1 MGDFHQVPPAPGAVP
16 PHMKQGAV
24 FAFSRRGMETARR
37 IRAERLFQSC
47 RYFAPARLAEAEF
60 EAVEGAL
67 PDFVEPIFRRTD
79 ALIFVGACGIAV
91 RAVAPHLRSKA
102 EDPAVLAVDETA
114 RFVVPLVSGHIG
126 GANRLARLL
135 ARDLEAEPVVT
146 TATDVNAKFSV
157 DAWAAEQGL
166 HINRLDAA
174 KAVSAAILEGPVPLK
189 SDFPIAG
196 ELPPGVV
203 PGDRGSVGI
212 CVSWKRNPDAFDRTL
227 LLTPRVVRLGIGC
240 RRGTSAAAIEAAV
253 SEVLDAH
260 GIDPWSVKCCASID
274 LKRDE
279 PGLLDFCRERGWPV
293 EFYSAQE
300 LQRVE
305 GAFTPSDFVRSVT
318 GVDNVCERAALL
330 GAEKL
335 IAKKT
340 ARDGVTAAA
349 AVERYIVT
357 FS

>member
-1 MGDFHQVPPAPGAVP
+1 M
-16 PHMKQGAV
+16 
-24 FAFSRRGMETARR
+24 
-37 IRAERLFQSC
+37 LFRS
-47 RYFAPARLAEAEF
+47 

-196 ELPPGVV
+196 ELPPGEPLLLVVESDIAKALGQAVAGELGNCRPVVALDSIQVEQNDYIDIGKPLMDGLVV
-203 PGDRGSVGI
+203 PV
-212 CVSWKRNPDAFDRTL
+212 VVKTL
-227 LLTPRVVRLGIGC
+227 IFG
-240 RRGTSAAAIEAAV
+240 
-253 SEVLDAH
+253 
-260 GIDPWSVKCCASID
+260 
-274 LKRDE
+274 
-279 PGLLDFCRERGWPV
+279 
-293 EFYSAQE
+293 
-300 LQRVE
+300 
-305 GAFTPSDFVRSVT
+305 
-318 GVDNVCERAALL
+318 
-330 GAEKL
+330 
-335 IAKKT
+335 
-340 ARDGVTAAA
+340 
-349 AVERYIVT
+349 
-357 FS
+357 